1 MSIRKLPETPAA
13 ATKPAS
19 ASGES
24 GWQRETPY
32 PNRLREAQDRAEY
45 LEHVYRHFGTVTLP
59 IGPGNLSLE
68 TIYRPLKLRR
78 DALAAEDLAFE
89 ERRALLDDARSDEDP
104 RRIPRDSEESSGDG
118 RGSDKEPIVIVN
130 DGDEALERAP
140 RKRMVILGP
149 PGSGKTTTLR
159 GFMADAVEQ
168 VRLDP
173 NKSPLPIY
181 ISLPEFAQS
190 GKTLQ
195 QYLRTVAADAGVDE
209 LFGEVLWRAVREGRA
224 FVCLD
229 DLDYVAPHRRAWIID
244 WINARA
250 AEPGNTWIIGSRFS
264 EYKTGQLTQ
273 DQFLEWELLPMNHE
287 YRIALAEKLIPLLQ
301 QAFHRL
307 PDDSMY
313 TPSSYVEH
321 LEAHPRAA
329 DWGKNPLLYSLAA
342 VVFVRTGKLPLS
354 RAELYQE
361 VIEAVLETRLKDT
374 IRQTTL
380 RMVLSALALELYLKH
395 QRTITREALLRLLA
409 EIRTRQAENWNTEEL
424 ARDIINSGIMETV
437 AKATY
442 GYWHSSFHE
451 YFAAVELAG
460 SLARREAERW
470 ELIRKK
476 HTYSRWTEVLRLTV
490 GVLVNEYH
498 DEGMDVALDWLREL
512 AEQRKSSE
520 GDPGDLG
527 LALVL
532 TSLGEVGDRAALWTN
547 SSWVQLE
554 EAVANT
560 WTQALLDASL
570 YQQVVRQKRLLNMA
584 QDLRH
589 LCPSAIALVVEHLGG
604 DTFSKKRSAYAAA
617 LQALGKLGRH
627 APISQLLHALWNK
640 YESIRQP
647 AVQALAEL
655 NVLVPREAL
664 ASVLESESHVAR
676 AAAAQIVGEIGYRE
690 LIDYLVLGLNDEHQ
704 DVREA
709 CVEALGNTAEQA
721 PLNMLA
727 MCLSDKA
734 ALVRLAAVKA
744 LGKFRDRVPTQVF
757 HSVLADPEDLVR
769 ATAIEILDVETPTP
783 TLIKEIQYPEP
794 PFFLAYAA
802 AEDVL
807 AKLDAQTFTGIL
819 RELRNRSLRASLIS
833 LRESRE
839 GPSLEDLIGALH
851 SNDSRL
857 CVAAAQG
864 LANRREWA
872 PLEEFVISTKYRP
885 SFIRPLAVRL
895 AGKFENDASMDQL
908 LIALS
913 DGDPRVQLAALRAL
927 QDMEDPLPTGAVAVT
942 ACISHKNKAIRRT
955 ALQVLARVAGHVP
968 MDVTFLGTLVLA
980 LTDKDWSVRSAAKLS
995 LERARE
1001 QVSPDLMVALFTHKK
1016 ATIRRAALAIFGSAA
1031 RMEHLIQ
1038 ATKDRDP
1045 ETRLE
1050 AIRALG
1056 YHEEEVPRDALLQA
1070 SRDKDAQV
1078 RHTAQMVLKRLTRHK
1093 RQSDT
1098 DDESAMPVK
1107 VGTRRSAC
1115 QEWKLVAALCK
1126 DWEDTFPDVVE
1137 AVVPPEYLSTWDP
1150 RFLPTGDLSA
1160 TGSQTVL
1167 VPASTSD

>member
-1 MSIRKLPETPAA
+1 MDDLEEFRDKLKYYLKRVGWTQQDLAGLINVPFNSFSRRLHGKGETLQRIDVERIIEKLAAQGAFKYQDQVREFLGLAHYEDLFEELALLTSSIRKLPETPAA
-13 ATKPAS
+13 ATKPVS
-19 ASGES
+19 AGGES

-32 PNRLREAQDRAEY
+32 PNRLREVQDRTQY
-45 LEHVYRHFGTVTLP
+45 LEHVDRHFGTVTLP
-59 IGPGNLSLE
+59 IGPSNLSLDA
-68 TIYRPLKLRR
+68 IYRPLKLRR

-89 ERRALLDDARSDEDP
+89 ERRALLDEARTDEDP
-104 RRIPRDSEESSGDG
+104 RRIPQDSSESSGDG

-130 DGDEALERAP
+130 NGDEALERTP
-140 RKRMVILGP
+140 RRRMLILGP
-149 PGSGKTTTLR
+149 PGSGKTTILR
-159 GFMADAVEQ
+159 GFMADAAEQ
-168 VRLDP
+168 ARLNP

-209 LFGEVLWRAVREGRA
+209 LFGEVLWRAIREGRA

-250 AEPGNTWIIGSRFS
+250 AEPGNVWIIGSRFS

-287 YRIALAEKLIPLLQ
+287 YRIALAGNLIPLLH

-361 VIEAVLETRLKDT
+361 VIVAVLETRLKDT
-374 IRQTTL
+374 LRQTTL
-380 RMVLSALALELYLKH
+380 RMVLTALALELYLRH

-451 YFAAVELAG
+451 YFAAVELAV

-498 DEGMDVALDWLREL
+498 HEGIDVALDWLREL
-512 AEQRKSSE
+512 AEQRESPE

-547 SSWVQLE
+547 SRWVQLE

-589 LCPSAIALVVEHLGG
+589 LSPSAISLVVDQLAA
-604 DTFSKKRSAYAAA
+604 DTFSRKRCTYAAA
-617 LQALGKLGRH
+617 LQAFGRLGRH
-627 APISQLLHALWNK
+627 APIEQLLRALPNK
-640 YESIRQP
+640 YESIRQT

-655 NVLVPREAL
+655 DKLVPKEAL
-664 ASVLESESHVAR
+664 ISVLESESYVAR
-676 AAAAQIVGEIGYRE
+676 AAAAQVVGEIRYHE
-690 LIDYLVLGLNDEHQ
+690 LMDHLILGLNDEHEL
-704 DVREA
+704 VREA
-709 CVEALGNTAEQA
+709 SVQALGNMGEQAPVDMLVERLRDEISFVRQAAVEALGKLGDRAPMDALRLALADPDEVVRATVIKILDVHTPASILVGEIASDPDPLACSAYNAAAEILGKLDELTFSNIVSSLDSNDLKEELIWIRESQREASLEELIEALHSNNKDFCMDAARMLALRKAWTSLEEFVTAAQFMHDYTRAMAVRLLSEFGEDA
-721 PLNMLA
+721 PLEQLLA
-727 MCLSDKA
+727 ALSDENPYI
-734 ALVRLAAVKA
+734 RLAAV
-744 LGKFRDRVPTQVF
+744 
-757 HSVLADPEDLVR
+757 
-769 ATAIEILDVETPTP
+769 
-783 TLIKEIQYPEP
+783 
-794 PFFLAYAA
+794 
-802 AEDVL
+802 
-807 AKLDAQTFTGIL
+807 
-819 RELRNRSLRASLIS
+819 
-833 LRESRE
+833 
-839 GPSLEDLIGALH
+839 
-851 SNDSRL
+851 
-857 CVAAAQG
+857 
-864 LANRREWA
+864 
-872 PLEEFVISTKYRP
+872 
-885 SFIRPLAVRL
+885 
-895 AGKFENDASMDQL
+895 
-908 LIALS
+908 
-913 DGDPRVQLAALRAL
+913 
-927 QDMEDPLPTGAVAVT
+927 
-942 ACISHKNKAIRRT
+942 
-955 ALQVLARVAGHVP
+955 
-968 MDVTFLGTLVLA
+968 
-980 LTDKDWSVRSAAKLS
+980 
-995 LERARE
+995 
-1001 QVSPDLMVALFTHKK
+1001 
-1016 ATIRRAALAIFGSAA
+1016 
-1031 RMEHLIQ
+1031 
-1038 ATKDRDP
+1038 
-1045 ETRLE
+1045 
-1050 AIRALG
+1050 
-1056 YHEEEVPRDALLQA
+1056 
-1070 SRDKDAQV
+1070 
-1078 RHTAQMVLKRLTRHK
+1078 
-1093 RQSDT
+1093 RQ
-1098 DDESAMPVK
+1098 
-1107 VGTRRSAC
+1107 
-1115 QEWKLVAALCK
+1115 
-1126 DWEDTFPDVVE
+1126 
-1137 AVVPPEYLSTWDP
+1137 
-1150 RFLPTGDLSA
+1150 
-1160 TGSQTVL
+1160 
-1167 VPASTSD
+1167 